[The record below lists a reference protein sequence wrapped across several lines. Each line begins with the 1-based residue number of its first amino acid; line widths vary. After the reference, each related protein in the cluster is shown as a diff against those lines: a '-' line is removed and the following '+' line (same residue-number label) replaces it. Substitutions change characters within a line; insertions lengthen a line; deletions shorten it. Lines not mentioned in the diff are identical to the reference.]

1 MTDIQTLDSQY
12 VAHTYA
18 RAPVTFV
25 RGEGC
30 HLYDEAGKSY
40 IDMGSGIAV
49 SALGYG
55 DEGWVAAVSAQAGQL
70 AHASNLYHTAPQALL
85 AQRLCER
92 TGMKRVFFGNSGAEA
107 NECAIKAARR
117 YSALKHGENVRPVI
131 LTLENSFHGRTLA
144 TLAAT
149 GQDVFHHD
157 FGPFPEGFRH
167 IPANDVAALKTALDV
182 GDVCA
187 LLIETIQGEGG
198 VCCLTEE
205 YIQAARELTEARD
218 ILLMV
223 DEVQTGNGRTGNGRG
238 EDEFEANQRVR
249 LQLDAVAS
257 EALSGTVYFEI
268 GDQRWGRDGGGVGR
282 GSGGA
287 LGADGVAVEVKRAY
301 IDWIVP
307 QTDLKIRMGIQNLS
321 LPSVAG
327 DGNILDN
334 TDTAA
339 IVASYQ
345 FNENVGATL
354 MWARPYNDNFG
365 GEQAG
370 RTTNA
375 LDNVDLFML
384 SVPLTFD
391 GVEVTPWIMYGM
403 LGKNAFNSGYDRNA
417 GRYEFA
423 DPGTTALGGGYMT
436 GEGLGN
442 YPFGYVGDASK
453 NTGKGYASMF
463 WFGLP
468 IKVKALLDQ
477 KRSQQ

>member
-182 GDVCA
+182 GDACA

-223 DEVQTGNGRTGNGRG
+223 DEVQTGNGRTGKLYSYQHFGILPDVVSTAKGLAGGLPMGACLLGEKTADVLTPGTHGSTFGGNPVCAAAALYVQDRLTDELMAEVAQKGEWVRAELAQLPGVTVSGRG
-238 EDEFEANQRVR
+238 LMLGVESGKPAGALVSDLLSRGVVALTAKTR
-249 LQLDAVAS
+249 LRLLPPLTIPWSDLKQAVS
-257 EALSGTVYFEI
+257 IIKEALST
-268 GDQRWGRDGGGVGR
+268 
-282 GSGGA
+282 
-287 LGADGVAVEVKRAY
+287 
-301 IDWIVP
+301 
-307 QTDLKIRMGIQNLS
+307 
-321 LPSVAG
+321 
-327 DGNILDN
+327 
-334 TDTAA
+334 
-339 IVASYQ
+339 
-345 FNENVGATL
+345 
-354 MWARPYNDNFG
+354 
-365 GEQAG
+365 
-370 RTTNA
+370 
-375 LDNVDLFML
+375 
-384 SVPLTFD
+384 
-391 GVEVTPWIMYGM
+391 
-403 LGKNAFNSGYDRNA
+403 
-417 GRYEFA
+417 
-423 DPGTTALGGGYMT
+423 
-436 GEGLGN
+436 
-442 YPFGYVGDASK
+442 
-453 NTGKGYASMF
+453 
-463 WFGLP
+463 
-468 IKVKALLDQ
+468 
-477 KRSQQ
+477 

>member
-1 MTDIQTLDSQY
+1 MTDIQALDSQY

-30 HLYDEAGKSY
+30 HLYDEAGKPY

-223 DEVQTGNGRTGNGRG
+223 DEVQTGNGRTGKLYSYQHFGILPDVVSTAKGLAGGLPMGACLLGEKTADVLTPGTHGSTFGGNPVCAAAALYVQDRLTDELMAEVAQKGEWVRAELAQLPGVTVSGRG
-238 EDEFEANQRVR
+238 LMLGVESGKPAGALVSDLLSRGVVALTAKTR
-249 LQLDAVAS
+249 LRLLPPLTIPWSDLKQAVS
-257 EALSGTVYFEI
+257 IIKEALST
-268 GDQRWGRDGGGVGR
+268 
-282 GSGGA
+282 
-287 LGADGVAVEVKRAY
+287 
-301 IDWIVP
+301 
-307 QTDLKIRMGIQNLS
+307 
-321 LPSVAG
+321 
-327 DGNILDN
+327 
-334 TDTAA
+334 
-339 IVASYQ
+339 
-345 FNENVGATL
+345 
-354 MWARPYNDNFG
+354 
-365 GEQAG
+365 
-370 RTTNA
+370 
-375 LDNVDLFML
+375 
-384 SVPLTFD
+384 
-391 GVEVTPWIMYGM
+391 
-403 LGKNAFNSGYDRNA
+403 
-417 GRYEFA
+417 
-423 DPGTTALGGGYMT
+423 
-436 GEGLGN
+436 
-442 YPFGYVGDASK
+442 
-453 NTGKGYASMF
+453 
-463 WFGLP
+463 
-468 IKVKALLDQ
+468 
-477 KRSQQ
+477 

>member
-1 MTDIQTLDSQY
+1 MTDIQALDSQY

-30 HLYDEAGKSY
+30 RLYDEAGRSY

-49 SALGYG
+49 NSLGYG

-107 NECAIKAARR
+107 NECAIKVARR

-167 IPANDVAALKTALDV
+167 IPANDIPALKAALDV

-205 YIQAARELTEARD
+205 YIHAARELTQARD

-223 DEVQTGNGRTGNGRG
+223 DEVQTGNGRTGKLYSYQHFGIQPDVVSTAKGLAGGLPMGACLLGEKTADALTPGTHGSTFGGNPVCAAAALYVQDRLTDELMAEVAQKGEWVRAELAQLPGVTVTGRG
-238 EDEFEANQRVR
+238 LMLGVESARPAAALVSDLLSRGVVALTAKTKLRLLPPLTIPWPDLKEAV
-249 LQLDAVAS
+249 S
-257 EALSGTVYFEI
+257 IIKEALS
-268 GDQRWGRDGGGVGR
+268 
-282 GSGGA
+282 A
-287 LGADGVAVEVKRAY
+287 
-301 IDWIVP
+301 
-307 QTDLKIRMGIQNLS
+307 
-321 LPSVAG
+321 
-327 DGNILDN
+327 
-334 TDTAA
+334 
-339 IVASYQ
+339 
-345 FNENVGATL
+345 
-354 MWARPYNDNFG
+354 
-365 GEQAG
+365 
-370 RTTNA
+370 
-375 LDNVDLFML
+375 
-384 SVPLTFD
+384 
-391 GVEVTPWIMYGM
+391 
-403 LGKNAFNSGYDRNA
+403 
-417 GRYEFA
+417 
-423 DPGTTALGGGYMT
+423 
-436 GEGLGN
+436 
-442 YPFGYVGDASK
+442 
-453 NTGKGYASMF
+453 
-463 WFGLP
+463 
-468 IKVKALLDQ
+468 
-477 KRSQQ
+477 

>member
-1 MTDIQTLDSQY
+1 MTDIQALDSQY

-18 RAPVTFV
+18 RAPVAFV

-30 HLYDEAGKSY
+30 RLYDEAGRSY

-49 SALGYG
+49 NSLGYG

-107 NECAIKAARR
+107 NECAIKVARR

-167 IPANDVAALKTALDV
+167 IPANDIPALKAALDV

-205 YIQAARELTEARD
+205 YIHAARELTQARD

-223 DEVQTGNGRTGNGRG
+223 DEVQTGNGRTGKLYSYQHFGILPDVVSTAKGLAGGLPMGACLLGEKTADALTPGTHGSTFGGNPVCAAAALYVQDRLTDELMAEVAQKGEWVRAELAQLPGVTVTGRG
-238 EDEFEANQRVR
+238 LMLGVESARPAAALVSDLLSRGVVALTAKTKLRLLPPLTIPWPDLKEAV
-249 LQLDAVAS
+249 S
-257 EALSGTVYFEI
+257 IIKEALS
-268 GDQRWGRDGGGVGR
+268 
-282 GSGGA
+282 A
-287 LGADGVAVEVKRAY
+287 
-301 IDWIVP
+301 
-307 QTDLKIRMGIQNLS
+307 
-321 LPSVAG
+321 
-327 DGNILDN
+327 
-334 TDTAA
+334 
-339 IVASYQ
+339 
-345 FNENVGATL
+345 
-354 MWARPYNDNFG
+354 
-365 GEQAG
+365 
-370 RTTNA
+370 
-375 LDNVDLFML
+375 
-384 SVPLTFD
+384 
-391 GVEVTPWIMYGM
+391 
-403 LGKNAFNSGYDRNA
+403 
-417 GRYEFA
+417 
-423 DPGTTALGGGYMT
+423 
-436 GEGLGN
+436 
-442 YPFGYVGDASK
+442 
-453 NTGKGYASMF
+453 
-463 WFGLP
+463 
-468 IKVKALLDQ
+468 
-477 KRSQQ
+477 

>member
-1 MTDIQTLDSQY
+1 MTDIQALDSRY

-30 HLYDEAGKSY
+30 RLYDEAGKAY

-49 SALGYG
+49 NALGFG

-149 GQDVFHHD
+149 GQDAFHHD

-167 IPANDVAALKTALDV
+167 VPANDADALKAALDV

-198 VCCLTEE
+198 VNCLTEE
-205 YIQAARELTEARD
+205 YIRAAREMTEARD

-223 DEVQTGNGRTGNGRG
+223 DEVQTGNGRTGKLYSYQHFGIQPDVVSTAKGLAGGLPMGACLLSEKAADVLTPGTHGSTFGGNPVCAAAALYVQDRLTDELMAEVAQKGEWVRAELAQLPGVTVSGRG
-238 EDEFEANQRVR
+238 LMLGVESGKPASALVSDLLARGVVTLTAKTR
-249 LQLDAVAS
+249 LRLLPPLTIPWPDLKQAVS
-257 EALSGTVYFEI
+257 IIKEALS
-268 GDQRWGRDGGGVGR
+268 
-282 GSGGA
+282 A
-287 LGADGVAVEVKRAY
+287 
-301 IDWIVP
+301 
-307 QTDLKIRMGIQNLS
+307 
-321 LPSVAG
+321 
-327 DGNILDN
+327 
-334 TDTAA
+334 
-339 IVASYQ
+339 
-345 FNENVGATL
+345 
-354 MWARPYNDNFG
+354 
-365 GEQAG
+365 
-370 RTTNA
+370 
-375 LDNVDLFML
+375 
-384 SVPLTFD
+384 
-391 GVEVTPWIMYGM
+391 
-403 LGKNAFNSGYDRNA
+403 
-417 GRYEFA
+417 
-423 DPGTTALGGGYMT
+423 
-436 GEGLGN
+436 
-442 YPFGYVGDASK
+442 
-453 NTGKGYASMF
+453 
-463 WFGLP
+463 
-468 IKVKALLDQ
+468 
-477 KRSQQ
+477 

>member
-1 MTDIQTLDSQY
+1 MTDIQALDSQY

-30 HLYDEAGKSY
+30 HLYDEAGKPY

-167 IPANDVAALKTALDV
+167 IPPNDVAALKTALDV

-223 DEVQTGNGRTGNGRG
+223 DEVQTGNGRTGKLYSYQHFGILPDVVSTAKGLAGGLPMGACLLGDIVISYPRALEQAAEYGHSARRELCYLLAHGLFHLMGYDHMDPDEQKEMRAMEEKALGMAGIARG
-238 EDEFEANQRVR
+238 EGPASVTDAELLALAR
-249 LQLDAVAS
+249 LAMENSYSPYSHYAVGA
-257 EALSGTVYFEI
+257 ALLS
-268 GDQRWGRDGGGVGR
+268 
-282 GSGGA
+282 
-287 LGADGVAVEVKRAY
+287 ADGRVFQGCNIENASFGLTNCAERTALVKAVSEGCRRF
-301 IDWIVP
+301 
-307 QTDLKIRMGIQNLS
+307 TKIAIASAGSAPYPCGACRQS
-321 LPSVAG
+321 L
-327 DGNILDN
+327 
-334 TDTAA
+334 
-339 IVASYQ
+339 
-345 FNENVGATL
+345 
-354 MWARPYNDNFG
+354 
-365 GEQAG
+365 
-370 RTTNA
+370 
-375 LDNVDLFML
+375 
-384 SVPLTFD
+384 
-391 GVEVTPWIMYGM
+391 
-403 LGKNAFNSGYDRNA
+403 
-417 GRYEFA
+417 YEFA
-423 DPGTTALGGGYMT
+423 PELEVLVTWDGNVARAPLGELLPHGFGPSS
-436 GEGLGN
+436 LG
-442 YPFGYVGDASK
+442 K
-453 NTGKGYASMF
+453 
-463 WFGLP
+463 
-468 IKVKALLDQ
+468 
-477 KRSQQ
+477 

>member
-1 MTDIQTLDSQY
+1 MTDIQALDSQY

-18 RAPVTFV
+18 RSPVTFV

-30 HLYDEAGKSY
+30 RLYDEAGRSY

-49 SALGYG
+49 NSLGYG

-107 NECAIKAARR
+107 NECAIKVARR

-167 IPANDVAALKTALDV
+167 IPANDVPALKAALDV

-205 YIQAARELTEARD
+205 YIHAARELTQARD

-223 DEVQTGNGRTGNGRG
+223 DEVQTGNGRTGKLYSYQH
-238 EDEFEANQRVR
+238 F
-249 LQLDAVAS
+249 
-257 EALSGTVYFEI
+257 
-268 GDQRWGRDGGGVGR
+268 
-282 GSGGA
+282 
-287 LGADGVAVEVKRAY
+287 
-301 IDWIVP
+301 
-307 QTDLKIRMGIQNLS
+307 GIQPDVVSTAKGLAGG
-321 LPSVAG
+321 LPMGACLLG
-327 DGNILDN
+327 EK
-334 TDTAA
+334 TA
-339 IVASYQ
+339 
-345 FNENVGATL
+345 
-354 MWARPYNDNFG
+354 D
-365 GEQAG
+365 
-370 RTTNA
+370 A
-375 LDNVDLFML
+375 L
-384 SVPLTFD
+384 T
-391 GVEVTPWIMYGM
+391 
-403 LGKNAFNSGYDRNA
+403 
-417 GRYEFA
+417 
-423 DPGTTALGGGYMT
+423 PGTHGSTIGGNPVCAAAALYVQDRLTDELMAEVAQK
-436 GEGLGN
+436 GEWVRAELTPVS
-442 YPFGYVGDASK
+442 Y
-453 NTGKGYASMF
+453 THLT
-463 WFGLP
+463 LP
-468 IKVKALLDQ
+468 TILRV
-477 KRSQQ
+477 

>member
-1 MTDIQTLDSQY
+1 MTDIQTLDGQY

-30 HLYDEAGKSY
+30 HLYDEAGKPY

-70 AHASNLYHTAPQALL
+70 SHASNLYHTAPQALL

-223 DEVQTGNGRTGNGRG
+223 DEVQTGNGRTGKLYSYQHFGILPDVVSTAKGLAGGLPMGACLLGEKTADVLTPGTHGSTFGGNPVCAAAALYVQDRLTDELMAEVAQKGEWVRAELAQLPGVTVSGRG
-238 EDEFEANQRVR
+238 LMLGVESGKPAGALVSDLLSRGVVALTAKTKLR
-249 LQLDAVAS
+249 LLPPLTIPWSDLKQAVS
-257 EALSGTVYFEI
+257 IIKEALS
-268 GDQRWGRDGGGVGR
+268 
-282 GSGGA
+282 A
-287 LGADGVAVEVKRAY
+287 
-301 IDWIVP
+301 
-307 QTDLKIRMGIQNLS
+307 
-321 LPSVAG
+321 
-327 DGNILDN
+327 
-334 TDTAA
+334 
-339 IVASYQ
+339 
-345 FNENVGATL
+345 
-354 MWARPYNDNFG
+354 
-365 GEQAG
+365 
-370 RTTNA
+370 
-375 LDNVDLFML
+375 
-384 SVPLTFD
+384 
-391 GVEVTPWIMYGM
+391 
-403 LGKNAFNSGYDRNA
+403 
-417 GRYEFA
+417 
-423 DPGTTALGGGYMT
+423 
-436 GEGLGN
+436 
-442 YPFGYVGDASK
+442 
-453 NTGKGYASMF
+453 
-463 WFGLP
+463 
-468 IKVKALLDQ
+468 
-477 KRSQQ
+477 

>member
-1 MTDIQTLDSQY
+1 MTDIQALDSRY

-30 HLYDEAGKSY
+30 RLYDEAGKAY

-49 SALGYG
+49 NALGYG

-149 GQDVFHHD
+149 GQDAFHHD

-167 IPANDVAALKTALDV
+167 IPANDVPALKAALDV

-205 YIQAARELTEARD
+205 YIHTARELTQARD

-223 DEVQTGNGRTGNGRG
+223 DEVQTGNGRTGDLYSYQHFGIQPDVVSTAKGLAGGLPMGACLLGEKAAEALTPGTHGSTFGGNPVCAAAALYVQDRLTDELMAEVTQKGDWVRAELEQLPGVTVSGRG
-238 EDEFEANQRVR
+238 LMLGVESARPAAELVSDLLSRGVVALTAKTR
-249 LQLDAVAS
+249 LRLLPPLTIPWPDLRQAVS
-257 EALSGTVYFEI
+257 IIKEALS
-268 GDQRWGRDGGGVGR
+268 
-282 GSGGA
+282 A
-287 LGADGVAVEVKRAY
+287 
-301 IDWIVP
+301 
-307 QTDLKIRMGIQNLS
+307 
-321 LPSVAG
+321 
-327 DGNILDN
+327 
-334 TDTAA
+334 
-339 IVASYQ
+339 
-345 FNENVGATL
+345 
-354 MWARPYNDNFG
+354 
-365 GEQAG
+365 
-370 RTTNA
+370 
-375 LDNVDLFML
+375 
-384 SVPLTFD
+384 
-391 GVEVTPWIMYGM
+391 
-403 LGKNAFNSGYDRNA
+403 
-417 GRYEFA
+417 
-423 DPGTTALGGGYMT
+423 
-436 GEGLGN
+436 
-442 YPFGYVGDASK
+442 
-453 NTGKGYASMF
+453 
-463 WFGLP
+463 
-468 IKVKALLDQ
+468 
-477 KRSQQ
+477 

>member
-1 MTDIQTLDSQY
+1 MTDIQALDSRY

-30 HLYDEAGKSY
+30 HLYDEAGKAY

-49 SALGYG
+49 NALGYG

-117 YSALKHGENVRPVI
+117 YSALKHGETVRPVI

-223 DEVQTGNGRTGNGRG
+223 DEVQTGNGRTGKLYSYQHFGILPDVVSTAKGLAGGLPMGACLLGEKTADVLTPGTHGSTFGGNPVCAAAALYVQDRLTDELMAEVAQKGEWVLAELTQLPGVTVSGRG
-238 EDEFEANQRVR
+238 LMLGVESGKPAGALVSDLLSRGVVALTAKTKLR
-249 LQLDAVAS
+249 LLPPLTIPWSDLKQAVS
-257 EALSGTVYFEI
+257 IIKEALS
-268 GDQRWGRDGGGVGR
+268 
-282 GSGGA
+282 A
-287 LGADGVAVEVKRAY
+287 
-301 IDWIVP
+301 
-307 QTDLKIRMGIQNLS
+307 
-321 LPSVAG
+321 
-327 DGNILDN
+327 
-334 TDTAA
+334 
-339 IVASYQ
+339 
-345 FNENVGATL
+345 
-354 MWARPYNDNFG
+354 
-365 GEQAG
+365 
-370 RTTNA
+370 
-375 LDNVDLFML
+375 
-384 SVPLTFD
+384 
-391 GVEVTPWIMYGM
+391 
-403 LGKNAFNSGYDRNA
+403 
-417 GRYEFA
+417 
-423 DPGTTALGGGYMT
+423 
-436 GEGLGN
+436 
-442 YPFGYVGDASK
+442 
-453 NTGKGYASMF
+453 
-463 WFGLP
+463 
-468 IKVKALLDQ
+468 
-477 KRSQQ
+477 

>member
-30 HLYDEAGKSY
+30 HLYDEAGKPY

-149 GQDVFHHD
+149 GQDAFHHD

-167 IPANDVAALKTALDV
+167 VPANDADALKAALDV

-198 VCCLTEE
+198 VNCLTEE
-205 YIQAARELTEARD
+205 
-218 ILLMV
+218 
-223 DEVQTGNGRTGNGRG
+223 
-238 EDEFEANQRVR
+238 
-249 LQLDAVAS
+249 
-257 EALSGTVYFEI
+257 
-268 GDQRWGRDGGGVGR
+268 
-282 GSGGA
+282 
-287 LGADGVAVEVKRAY
+287 
-301 IDWIVP
+301 
-307 QTDLKIRMGIQNLS
+307 
-321 LPSVAG
+321 
-327 DGNILDN
+327 
-334 TDTAA
+334 
-339 IVASYQ
+339 
-345 FNENVGATL
+345 
-354 MWARPYNDNFG
+354 
-365 GEQAG
+365 
-370 RTTNA
+370 
-375 LDNVDLFML
+375 
-384 SVPLTFD
+384 
-391 GVEVTPWIMYGM
+391 
-403 LGKNAFNSGYDRNA
+403 
-417 GRYEFA
+417 
-423 DPGTTALGGGYMT
+423 
-436 GEGLGN
+436 
-442 YPFGYVGDASK
+442 
-453 NTGKGYASMF
+453 
-463 WFGLP
+463 
-468 IKVKALLDQ
+468 
-477 KRSQQ
+477 